1 MSRKGL
7 LAGFTIV
14 ACLAGCPNAP
24 WNQQSPPGEEVKS
37 DKTRNTSP
45 DVPSA
50 DLTELV
56 AGNSAFAFDLYQ
68 QVRTQDGNLFF
79 SPYSIS
85 SALAMTYA
93 GARGQTEQEMADA
106 LDFSLPQERL
116 HPAFNALDLALASR
130 AADGDFQLSIVN
142 RLWGQTGFTFLPDFL
157 DVLAENYGA
166 GLSLLDFIKNA
177 DSAQVLINLWVAGQT
192 NDRIQDLIP
201 AGAVNDLT
209 RLVLTN
215 AIYFKADWAAQ
226 FEPSMTQDGAFHLL
240 GGDEITV
247 PMMHK
252 TTDLG
257 YAAGDG
263 YQLVE
268 LPYKGD
274 EVSMVVLLPDT
285 GRFEEIEAQLDGP
298 QMETWLAGVVSLE
311 VKLTMPKFTM
321 EQNVPLTD
329 SLSAMGMSTAFSG
342 AADFS
347 GMTDQQALAIS
358 DVLHKAFVK
367 VDEKGTEAAAATAV
381 VMGGTSV
388 GPPPVI
394 VVIDRSFVFMIR
406 DRVTG
411 TVLFLG
417 RVLNPGS

>member
-1 MSRKGL
+1 MSRKAL

-14 ACLAGCPNAP
+14 ACLAGCPNTQR
-24 WNQQSPPGEEVKS
+24 NTQPPGEEVKS
-37 DKTRNTSP
+37 DKARNTSP
-45 DVPSA
+45 DVSA
-50 DLTELV
+50 DDLAELV

-68 QVRTQDGNLFF
+68 QVRTGDGNLFF

-93 GARGQTEQEMADA
+93 GARGQTEQEMADT

-130 AADGDFQLSIVN
+130 AADGDFQLNIVN
-142 RLWGQTGFTFLPDFL
+142 RLWGQTGFTFLPGFL

-177 DSAQVLINLWVAGQT
+177 EAARVAINDWVAEQT

-311 VKLTMPKFTM
+311 VKLTIPKFTM

-329 SLSAMGMSTAFSG
+329 SLSAMGMSTPFSD

-347 GMTDQQALAIS
+347 GMTDQQPLRIS
-358 DVLHKAFVK
+358 SVLHKAFV
-367 VDEKGTEAAAATAV
+367 VVNEEGTEAAAATAV
-381 VMGGTSV
+381 IFGATSV
-388 GPPPVI
+388 PPPPPV
-394 VVIDRSFVFMIR
+394 VEIDRPFIFLIR